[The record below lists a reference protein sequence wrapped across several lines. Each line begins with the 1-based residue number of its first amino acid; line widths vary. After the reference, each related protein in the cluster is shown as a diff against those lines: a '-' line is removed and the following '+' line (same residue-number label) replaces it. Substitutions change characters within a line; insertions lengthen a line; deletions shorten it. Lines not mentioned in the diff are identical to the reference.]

1 MANHLVIGLGGT
13 GGSVLRALRKRIY
26 EEFRSNDPKGS
37 ANIEYLYVDSS
48 LADLNNEEDW
58 QTLGVS
64 VQLSPAQRLSINGIG
79 AGVLSN
85 LDQYPGINSFINRKD
100 EAMLKEGI
108 GAIIS
113 EGIGGQRRRF
123 GRMLIANNMCGLPQ
137 NTFVGQV
144 HARVRALKEK
154 EDVDDVTFH
163 ICAGLGG
170 GTGSGSIVDAVA
182 QIRNEFQRTGDDRS
196 KFKIQLYLYVPEKII
211 QIPGGEDSNR
221 YYQPNGYAAL
231 LELNAMSVGRYY
243 PTDVKGNTD
252 EYVWGTERNV
262 Y

>member
-170 GTGSGSIVDAVA
+170 GTGSGSLRFVMNSSVRETTALNLRFNFTFMYRKRLSRFRVGKTA
-182 QIRNEFQRTGDDRS
+182 TA
-196 KFKIQLYLYVPEKII
+196 II
-211 QIPGGEDSNR
+211 SRMDMLPCWN
-221 YYQPNGYAAL
+221 
-231 LELNAMSVGRYY
+231 
-243 PTDVKGNTD
+243 
-252 EYVWGTERNV
+252 
-262 Y
+262 

>member
-144 HARVRALKEK
+144 HARVRRETTVLNLRFNFTFMCRKRLFRFRVEK
-154 EDVDDVTFH
+154 T
-163 ICAGLGG
+163 A
-170 GTGSGSIVDAVA
+170 TA
-182 QIRNEFQRTGDDRS
+182 
-196 KFKIQLYLYVPEKII
+196 II
-211 QIPGGEDSNR
+211 SRMDMLPCWN
-221 YYQPNGYAAL
+221 
-231 LELNAMSVGRYY
+231 
-243 PTDVKGNTD
+243 
-252 EYVWGTERNV
+252 
-262 Y
+262 